1 MVHRVGNISVQ
12 IDGPAKEPQLR
23 ALCEAVRARL
33 RALGTFNHASK
44 EPLLQS
50 LNTIL
55 GIPEQNLVWLLL
67 NKGTH
72 EEPDRDDFDV
82 QHVEAVLRVLGD
94 IDGLE
99 LRAGR

>member
-1 MVHRVGNISVQ
+1 
-12 IDGPAKEPQLR
+12 
-23 ALCEAVRARL
+23 
-33 RALGTFNHASK
+33 
-44 EPLLQS
+44 

-72 EEPDRDDFDV
+72 EAPDRDDFDV
-82 QHVEAVLRVLGD
+82 QHVENVLRVLGD
-94 IDGLE
+94 IDGIE